1 MTRGSKWLAEAS
13 GTMVETWGDY
23 MQRPRVYL
31 ETLMMLNLKDR
42 AMRGFKFV
50 VDDNGEKKAVVIDL
64 DEHGELWEDFYDTWL
79 ASEREQEPRESLEV
93 VRGKL

>member
-1 MTRGSKWLAEAS
+1 
-13 GTMVETWGDY
+13 
-23 MQRPRVYL
+23 
-31 ETLMMLNLKDR
+31 MMLNLKDR

-79 ASEREQEPRESLEV
+79 SSEREQEPRESLEV
-93 VRGKL
+93 VRDKL